1 MEIHPIDIT
10 IIASYLVLVLTAGVF
25 LARKA
30 SQSMDSYFL
39 GGRKIPWPLLSVSNA
54 SGMFDITG
62 TMWMVTLLF
71 VYGLKSVWI
80 PWLWPSFNQIFLMIY
95 LAVWMRRSNVLT
107 GAEWIRTR
115 FGKGR
120 GAELSHLS
128 VVIFAIISVIGFLA
142 YAFQGIG
149 KFSEVFLPWDF
160 APSTYAMLFMGLTT
174 IYVILGGMY
183 SVVLTD
189 LIQFVILTVASVAI
203 GVIAMS
209 RVSAPEIGAAVPPGW
224 DQIGFGW
231 RLDLDWSNQL
241 AAVNAKI
248 GEDGYALFGFF
259 FMMMVF
265 KGVLASI
272 AGPTPNYD
280 MQRVLATRTPRE
292 AALMSGLV
300 SVVLYLPRYFM
311 IAGITVLGLVFFSG
325 DLAAMGDKVDFE
337 QILPYVIGNFVPVGV
352 VGLLLAGLLAAFM
365 STFDSTVNAGAAYL
379 VNDVYKRYINPD
391 APTKRYMKM
400 SYLSSVVLVIVGIAF
415 GMTAS
420 SINDV
425 LQWMVAGLYGGFA
438 APNVLK
444 WHWWRLNGHG
454 YFAGMVAGI
463 VLALTLPK
471 LLPDLSA
478 LNGFPIIL
486 FISGLASVLVSLQTK
501 LSDADVETLKD
512 FYRTVRP
519 WGFWRPIE
527 AKVLADSPE
536 FEPNKHFK
544 RDALNLFIGVAWHTT
559 LAAIPIFLVI
569 RQYPALGIS
578 IGILVV
584 TTVILKKNWYDKLV
598 SCALSSFS

>member
-1 MEIHPIDIT
+1 MKLHPVDAT
-10 IIASYLVLVLTAGVF
+10 IIVGYLILVVVSGIL

-30 SQSMDSYFL
+30 AQSMDSYFL

-71 VYGLKSVWI
+71 IYGLKSVWI
-80 PWLWPSFNQIFLMIY
+80 PWLWPSFNQVFLMVY

-107 GAEWIRTR
+107 GAEWMRTR
-115 FGKGR
+115 FGTGR
-120 GAELSHLS
+120 GAELSHIS
-128 VVIFAIISVIGFLA
+128 VVIFAVIGVIGFLA

-149 KFSEVFLPWDF
+149 KFSEVFLPWDLSP
-160 APSTYAMLFMGLTT
+160 ATYAMIFMGLTT

-189 LIQFVILTVASVAI
+189 LIQFFVLTIASVAI
-203 GVIAMS
+203 GVIAMTK
-209 RVSAPEIGAAVPPGW
+209 VSGTDIANAVPNGW
-224 DQIGFGW
+224 ANIGFSW
-231 RLDLDWSNQL
+231 NLDLDWSQHL
-241 AAVNAKI
+241 AAVNDKI
-248 GEDGYALFGFF
+248 GQDGYALFGFF

-272 AGPTPNYD
+272 AGPTPGYD

-311 IAGITVLGLVFFSG
+311 IAGITVLGLVFFSE
-325 DLAAMGDKVDFE
+325 DLRAMGDEVDFE
-337 QILPYVIGNFVPVGV
+337 QILPYVIDNFVPVGV

-379 VNDVYKRYINPD
+379 VNDVYKRYISPE
-391 APTKRYMKM
+391 ASEKRCVRM
-400 SYLSSVVLVIVGIAF
+400 SYLASIILVVVGIGF

-425 LQWMVAGLYGGFA
+425 LQWLVAGLYGGFI

-444 WHWWRLNGHG
+444 WHWWRLNGYG
-454 YFAGMVAGI
+454 YFAGMVTGI
-463 VLALTLPK
+463 VLALTMPSVF
-471 LLPDLSA
+471 PELSA

-486 FISGLASVLVSLQTK
+486 VISGLASVGVSLATK
-501 LSDADVETLKD
+501 LSEADLETAQS
-512 FYRTVRP
+512 FYRTVQP
-519 WGFWRPIE
+519 WGFWKPIAE
-527 AKVLADSPE
+527 RVASVDPT
-536 FEPNKHFK
+536 FRGNIDFK
-544 RDALNLFIGVAWHTT
+544 RDATNLFIGVTWHTT
-559 LAAIPIFLVI
+559 LAALPIFLVI
-569 RQYPALGIS
+569 RDYTAFGITL
-578 IGILVV
+578 GILVA
-584 TTVILKKNWYDKLV
+584 TSFALKVNWYDKL
-598 SCALSSFS
+598 SHDAS

>member
-1 MEIHPIDIT
+1 MKIHPIDAA
-10 IIASYLVLVLTAGVF
+10 IIIGYLVLVVISGIL

-39 GGRKIPWPLLSVSNA
+39 GGRRIPWPLLSVSNA

-71 VYGLKSVWI
+71 IYGLKSVWI

-95 LAVWMRRSNVLT
+95 LAAWMRRSNVLT
-107 GAEWIRTR
+107 GAEWMRTR

-120 GAELSHLS
+120 GAELSHIS
-128 VVIFAIISVIGFLA
+128 VILFAVIGVIGFLA

-149 KFSEVFLPWDF
+149 KFSEVFLPWDLE
-160 APSTYAMLFMGLTT
+160 PSTYAMIFMGVTT

-183 SVVLTD
+183 SVVFTD
-189 LIQFVILTVASVAI
+189 LIQFLVLTIASVAI

-209 RVSAPEIGAAVPPGW
+209 KVSGAEIANAVPAGW
-224 DQIGFGW
+224 PNIGFGW
-231 RLDLDWSNQL
+231 HLDLDWSNHL
-241 AAVNAKI
+241 AAVNAKMV
-248 GEDGYALFGFF
+248 EDGYALFGFF

-265 KGVLASI
+265 KGILASV
-272 AGPTPNYD
+272 AGPTPGYD

-311 IAGITVLGLVFFSG
+311 IAGITVLGLVFFSD
-325 DLAAMGDKVDFE
+325 DLRAMGEEVDFE
-337 QILPYVIGNFVPVGV
+337 QILPYVIDNFVPVGV

-379 VNDVYKRYINPD
+379 VNDAYKRYIAPD
-391 APTKRYMKM
+391 ASEKRCVRM
-400 SYLSSVVLVIVGIAF
+400 SYLASVILVVVGMGF
-415 GMTAS
+415 GYVVS
-420 SINDV
+420 SIDSV
-425 LQWMVAGLYGGFA
+425 LKWLVAGLYGGFV

-444 WHWWRLNGHG
+444 WYWWRLNGHG
-454 YFAGMVAGI
+454 YFAGMVTGI
-463 VLALTLPK
+463 ALALIFPLALPN
-471 LLPDLSA
+471 LSA

-486 FISGLASVLVSLQTK
+486 VISGIASVIVSLKTK
-501 LSDADVETLKD
+501 NSEDDIAVLKE

-527 AKVLADSPE
+527 AQVMAETPD
-536 FEPNKHFK
+536 FQANRHFK
-544 RDALNLFIGVAWHTT
+544 RDAAKLLVGVAWHTT

-569 RQYPALGIS
+569 REYTALGIS
-578 IGILVV
+578 AGLLVATSLV
-584 TTVILKKNWYDKLV
+584 LKWNWYDKLERE
-598 SCALSSFS
+598 